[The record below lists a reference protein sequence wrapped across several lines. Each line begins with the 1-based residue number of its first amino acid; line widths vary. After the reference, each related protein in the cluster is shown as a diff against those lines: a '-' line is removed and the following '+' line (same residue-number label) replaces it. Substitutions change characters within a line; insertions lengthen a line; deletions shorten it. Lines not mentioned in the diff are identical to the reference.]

1 MTIRGI
7 QRGQQVIPGIQPTDA
22 STDAQASD
30 GAVTDFSALLS
41 QMASQVGTATS
52 DSAGVALIKTLNATA
67 ANRQDTKAPE
77 PARPRPERDRPERA
91 EPASRSGE
99 KADRS
104 DARAAEDDKAAAA
117 SDAVD
122 TTQKTDPSAADATV
136 AQAVA
141 QVAVAAPVVTD
152 ADAAAAA
159 ADAAAAQPEQIEV
172 AAAAQAQSQTVAQ
185 DARPAG
191 QAQQGAAL
199 PGRVQRDDVQTQTA
213 QAVQGAADGQ
223 QAQSDLTDQGA
234 GQRDQTDS
242 RPHLAEHQAKAAK
255 TASAEVQAA
264 TNADAAADAAK
275 ASEGPLTTVN
285 AAQSKGLAKAIGDD
299 RQASVQ
305 VQVAA
310 PSQQAVSQQAAPADD
325 APAPSAW
332 YDLAKASA
340 PAPSGGASAAGQP
353 ADATQQQPL
362 TGLGAVAAAMAP
374 GGAANSAATSSAG
387 AAGGV
392 DGVEGVKASSGTSQ
406 TSSSSAPA
414 SAGSATAQQQAQH
427 AGKAQQAKA
436 AARAQQAEEPD
447 PVEQIRV
454 RIQQDAT
461 KGETI
466 KIALRPDN
474 LGKVEVK
481 LDIREGKVNAQ
492 VVAETSE
499 ALEMMKT
506 DARGLEKALNDAGL
520 KADPG
525 SVTFS
530 LKDNGT
536 QQQMAQQDQGQG
548 SRQGGTPYDRVS
560 HSLEDD
566 LAPAVGTI
574 DALRSMQAAA
584 RGGVDVKI

>member
-77 PARPRPERDRPERA
+77 PTRPRPERDRPERA

-122 TTQKTDPSAADATV
+122 TTQKTDPSAADVAV

-191 QAQQGAAL
+191 QAQQGATQQ
-199 PGRVQRDDVQTQTA
+199 GRVQRDDVQTQTA

-234 GQRDQTDS
+234 GQRDQTGN

-264 TNADAAADAAK
+264 TNADATADTAK

-340 PAPSGGASAAGQP
+340 PAPSGGASAAGQV
-353 ADATQQQPL
+353 ADATQPQPL

-374 GGAANSAATSSAG
+374 GGAANSAATSSA
-387 AAGGV
+387 AASGGV
-392 DGVEGVKASSGTSQ
+392 DGVEGVKATSGTSQ

-548 SRQGGTPYDRVS
+548 SRQGGTPYDRVG